1 MKGVDKS
8 NRRYKNTLE
17 LVVEGEEH
25 MDNLHVHT
33 YHVVVQKTREMTLDS
48 MKLIY
53 KSSSMHFQLKMG
65 HLDYTL
71 HFL

>member
-17 LVVEGEEH
+17 LVVEGEER

-33 YHVVVQKTREMTLDS
+33 YHDVVQKTQEMTLDS